1 MNIKIEAKE
10 LTEFKKV
17 SRAKEVQIKT
27 NGEKIE
33 IYSNVDDIEILKSID
48 GVINET
54 GTCTINIGILDLLRD
69 GEIIITEKGIGNS
82 GLQIELLESI
92 EPIEYSPFIENEIL
106 VNEIKKDKLKEMLEV
121 SYVIAKKDE
130 YRPII
135 NNIYLKGNEAV
146 ALDGYRLAKRI
157 TDFELQEQI
166 LIPYEVAKILKRIKE
181 DASISKDSS
190 NNIIF
195 KVGSY
200 TIRFENSKEEYIR
213 YWDLIPKD
221 NHIECII
228 EADTL
233 LGSLRRINKV
243 NRGAYDSNLVRLE
256 FKKDKLNVLMKRF
269 DLKIKETL
277 ECKCSEEIDV
287 GFNSRYLADAL
298 RGVKGEIKITLK
310 SPVSPAILIKENK
323 EDLVLPIRIEQRKE
337 RDKYE

>member
-10 LTEFKKV
+10 LIEFKKV

-54 GTCTINIGILDLLRD
+54 GTCTINIGILDLLKA
-69 GEIIITEKGIGNS
+69 GEITITEKGLENS
-82 GLQIELLESI
+82 GLQIELLESL
-92 EPIEYSPFIENEIL
+92 EPIEYPPFIENEIL
-106 VNEIKKDKLKEMLEV
+106 VSEIKKDELKEMLEV
-121 SYVIAKKDE
+121 SYAIAKDN
-130 YRPII
+130 YRPIL

-157 TDFELQEQI
+157 TDFELQDQI

-195 KVGSY
+195 KVGAY
-200 TIRFENSKEEYIR
+200 TIRFENSKETYIR

-277 ECKCSEEIDV
+277 ECKCNEEIDV

-310 SPVSPAILIKENK
+310 SPISPAIVIKENK
-323 EDLVLPIRIEQRKE
+323 EDLVLPIRIEQSKE

>member
-10 LTEFKKV
+10 LIEFKKV
-17 SRAKEVQIKT
+17 SRAKEVQINA
-27 NGEKIE
+27 NGKKIE

-54 GTCTINIGILDLLRD
+54 GTCTINIGILDLLKA
-69 GEIIITEKGIGNS
+69 GEITITEKGLENS
-82 GLQIELLESI
+82 GLQIELLESL
-92 EPIEYSPFIENEIL
+92 EPIEYPPFIENEIL
-106 VNEIKKDKLKEMLEV
+106 VSEIKKDELKEMLEV
-121 SYVIAKKDE
+121 SYAIAKDN
-130 YRPII
+130 YRPIL

-146 ALDGYRLAKRI
+146 TLDGYRLAKRN
-157 TDFELQEQI
+157 TKFGLQEQI
-166 LIPYEVAKILKRIKE
+166 LIPHEAVKILKRIKE
-181 DASISKDSS
+181 DASISKDGS

-200 TIRFENSKEEYIR
+200 TIRFENSKETYIR

-243 NRGAYDSNLVRLE
+243 NRGSYDSNLVRLE